1 MKLSKLQDGAKVT
14 YYDESVLSA
23 PQINQDYINKANW
36 FVYRYD
42 KETGATTF
50 LEMAHDIRRAEKFE
64 IIADDGR
71 SVAQQNTV
79 VAGRVILEYIARKM
93 RETQIL
99 SNIVDGVPQF
109 ICQRTSKK

>member
-42 KETGATTF
+42 KET
-50 LEMAHDIRRAEKFE
+50 
-64 IIADDGR
+64 
-71 SVAQQNTV
+71 
-79 VAGRVILEYIARKM
+79 
-93 RETQIL
+93 
-99 SNIVDGVPQF
+99 
-109 ICQRTSKK
+109 